1 MAVVNTFRVGDPVWG
16 KLKGFSA
23 WPGKI
28 VLPPDS
34 LKVLT
39 MFSLKLPRALYIA
52 QRKSPETILI
62 VNLFFSVLQ

>member
-39 MFSLKLPRALYIA
+39 MFSLKLLASLG
-52 QRKSPETILI
+52 ILHKGR
-62 VNLFFSVLQ
+62 VLKLS

>member
-34 LKVLT
+34 LKVLN
-39 MFSLKLPRALYIA
+39 MFSLKL
-52 QRKSPETILI
+52 
-62 VNLFFSVLQ
+62 

>member
-34 LKVLT
+34 LKVLND
-39 MFSLKLPRALYIA
+39 FFESINWLYCTNE
-52 QRKSPETILI
+52 KS
-62 VNLFFSVLQ
+62 